1 MNIVVYVVLC
11 SSTCKYLL
19 LKLLCINYT
28 NIASLQNSAFEE
40 N

>member
-1 MNIVVYVVLC
+1 MNILVYVGLC

-19 LKLLCINYT
+19 LKLLCMKYT
-28 NIASLQNSAFEE
+28 NIASLKDTAFEE